1 MFRPVGWL
9 ALALTFAGSCVMPA
23 LADEAQARKEGKMD
37 LKAPPARPAFSDIDT
52 NKDGVVSQAE
62 FDAFR
67 PPAPDGDRQ
76 GPPPGGRRGHPP
88 HGDGPHGP
96 PPFAGPDLKRL
107 DTDGDGK
114 VSLEEFI
121 APARAR
127 FSEMDTNKDGFLDE
141 NERKAPPPP
150 PPAE

>member
-1 MFRPVGWL
+1 MFRPVSWL
-9 ALALTFAGSCVMPA
+9 AVSLIFAGLCAVPA
-23 LADEAQARKEGKMD
+23 LAGEARAPRMEAKG
-37 LKAPPARPAFSDIDT
+37 PPARPAFSDIDT
-52 NKDGVVSQAE
+52 NRDGVISQAE

-67 PPAPDGDRQ
+67 PPAPDGD
-76 GPPPGGRRGHPP
+76 RRGHPP

-127 FSEMDTNKDGFLDE
+127 FSERDTNRDGFLDE

>member
-1 MFRPVGWL
+1 MLKQEENNMFRPVSWL
-9 ALALTFAGSCVMPA
+9 GVSLIFAGLCAVPA
-23 LADEAQARKEGKMD
+23 LAGEARAPQMD
-37 LKAPPARPAFSDIDT
+37 LKGPPARPAFSDIDT

-67 PPAPDGDRQ
+67 PPAPDG
-76 GPPPGGRRGHPP
+76 GRRGHPP

-96 PPFAGPDLKRL
+96 PPFGGRDLKRL

-127 FSEMDTNKDGFLDE
+127 FSEMDANKDGFLDE
-141 NERKAPPPP
+141 DERKAPPPP
-150 PPAE
+150 PPAK

>member
-1 MFRPVGWL
+1 MFRPVSWL
-9 ALALTFAGSCVMPA
+9 GVSLIFAGLIFAGLCAVPA
-23 LADEAQARKEGKMD
+23 LAGEAQAPQMD
-37 LKAPPARPAFSDIDT
+37 LKVSPARPAFSDIDT

-96 PPFAGPDLKRL
+96 PPFAGRDLKRL

-121 APARAR
+121 APAKAR

-141 NERKAPPPP
+141 NERKAPPP
-150 PPAE
+150 AE